1 MNSTV
6 SVAIIGGEACGLMT
20 ALLLARAGTRGVVL
34 EKKPVIQLIPRPWA
48 VYGIGV
54 GKALMDIV
62 QSKSEAALVLL

>member
-1 MNSTV
+1 
-6 SVAIIGGEACGLMT
+6 LMT

-34 EKKPVIQLIPRPWA
+34 EKKPGIQLIPRPWA